1 MKTLLEPVAEALGNT
16 PAISRKSY
24 VHPCLIEALRDD
36 PEDPLQGL
44 PRPRA
49 RARLTSAETGRL
61 AYLERKPRRARR
73 RQAG

>member
-1 MKTLLEPVAEALGNT
+1 MTTLLEPVAEALGNT

-49 RARLTSAETGRL
+49 RARLISAETGLL